1 MQIKK
6 RVLSAVSS
14 KLTMTSRSSH
24 RSATS
29 NGSTS
34 ATNGQYGSAEPRSVA
49 SPSIYLSPAV
59 TSRSV
64 ISIEVPSISSS
75 CSRSSRVNISD
86 GFPDGYRTNMLWN
99 FAKVDDDIN
108 PMAKHEVAAL
118 PLDSQQRVLL
128 KDLLFCL
135 SGTRGDYIIPSEEAI
150 TGKSAYETRF
160 IVNMQ
165 LDKSLTEMV
174 QEILPLA
181 SHFMGIQKVIAATDG
196 RGQVNNA
203 LNAALEDL
211 CHDYYVSVE
220 RNDALQILIFHFAR
234 SCCSCKQNWNR
245 RRIC

>member
-6 RVLSAVSS
+6 RVLNAVSS
-14 KLTMTSRSSH
+14 KLVMPSITMTSRSSH
-24 RSATS
+24 RSSTS

-34 ATNGQYGSAEPRSVA
+34 ATNGQYGSAEPRSAA
-49 SPSIYLSPAV
+49 SPSIYLSPAA
-59 TSRSV
+59 TERS
-64 ISIEVPSISSS
+64 INSIGVPSISSS
-75 CSRSSRVNISD
+75 SSRSSRVNISD
-86 GFPDGYRTNMLWN
+86 GFPDGYRTNMLWD
-99 FAKVDDDIN
+99 FAKVDDGIK
-108 PMAKHEVAAL
+108 PMTKHEIAAL
-118 PLDSQQRVLL
+118 PMDSQQRVLL

-135 SGTRGDYIIPSEEAI
+135 SGSRGSYMIPIPCEDAIIGR
-150 TGKSAYETRF
+150 TTYETRF
-160 IVNMQ
+160 IMNMQ

-220 RNDALQILIFHFAR
+220 RNGAMLH
-234 SCCSCKQNWNR
+234 C
-245 RRIC
+245 